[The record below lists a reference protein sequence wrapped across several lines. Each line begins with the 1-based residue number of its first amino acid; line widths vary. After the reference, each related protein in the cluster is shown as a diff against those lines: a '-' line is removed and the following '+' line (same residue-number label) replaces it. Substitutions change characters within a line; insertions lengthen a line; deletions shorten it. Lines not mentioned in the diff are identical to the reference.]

1 MPIISDGLFRP
12 PESPPYGRVCEEY
25 NTREGNNSAVSLYG
39 FQHLAARFGQ
49 SSNIPLKKEQRN
61 ELSINPH
68 HNRPNRRPTPAACR
82 RAPTEFLRVGRD
94 FTTWI
99 KGRISKY
106 GFAENVDF
114 SRSPV
119 LVSGKNQGLSFGGE
133 NRTDYFLTL
142 DMAKELCMVEKS
154 EIGRQARRYFIEM
167 ERVAKQGVNREY
179 VALLESQNQALK
191 TELARLAP
199 KFVRI
204 AFYHNVGL
212 DMQEMRLLT
221 QRSDCTVRR
230 NLQRLDACGFTEYR
244 PDPYLSAL
252 GKLGNLR
259 KRQNAEFIAAQQTLG
274 LEG

>member
-1 MPIISDGLFRP
+1 MNSQLIPTISGQIDGQTQPL
-12 PESPPYGRVCEEY
+12 VD
-25 NTREGNNSAVSLYG
+25 
-39 FQHLAARFGQ
+39 ARQ
-49 SSNIPLKKEQRN
+49 L
-61 ELSINPH
+61 H
-68 HNRPNRRPTPAACR
+68 
-82 RAPTEFLRVGRD
+82 EFLRVGRD

-119 LVSGKNQGLSFGGE
+119 LGSGKNQGLSFGGE

-191 TELARLAP
+191 TELARVAP
-199 KFVRI
+199 QFVRI

-212 DMQEMRLLT
+212 DMAEMRTLT
-221 QRSDCTVRR
+221 KRSARTVRR
-230 NLQRLDACGFTEYR
+230 NLARLAACGLTDYQ
-244 PDPYLSAL
+244 PDPYLSAC
-252 GKLGNLR
+252 GRLGNLR
-259 KRQNAEFIAAQQTLG
+259 RRQNAEFLAAQQSLS